1 MSQFGRYQIDGTPN
15 GSWLT
20 VEFYDRNGDFWLPV
34 TTVNGA
40 PVGHLFFRR
49 LVEGVFELDQL
60 RPVSCPMRN
69 LSGVCKQPLCPQSD
83 KGD

>member
-20 VEFYDRNGDFWLPV
+20 AEFCGRKGDFWFPV

-40 PVGHLFFRR
+40 PVGHLFFREIG
-49 LVEGVFELDQL
+49 EGIFELHQI
-60 RPVSCPMRN
+60 RSVSCPMHN
-69 LSGVCKQPLCPQSD
+69 LLDACKQSLCPQ
-83 KGD
+83 KEGI